1 MMMKKGERSFPS
13 TLVII
18 ATLNEEDGI
27 GPTLAEVKS
36 SLNESSCLVVDGRS
50 IDSTVEIAEAM
61 GAHVI
66 FQKGLGKGDAISA
79 AVEHASALDVKYIV
93 FVDAD
98 FTYPA
103 EYLPEM
109 IRILE
114 DNPDLGMVC
123 GNRFN
128 GHIHFGAM
136 PNMFYVGNRLLAFIH
151 NLLNGVHLS
160 DPLTG
165 LRVVRSEIVRG
176 WRPKSKGFDIEV
188 ELNHRVENI
197 GFRIMEMPIHYRRRL
212 GKKKLRFGHG
222 LTILMRIIK
231 ECLQSPNQP

>member
-1 MMMKKGERSFPS
+1 MERKSTKKSPS
-13 TLVII
+13 KITENTCAI
-18 ATLNEEDGI
+18 AKTTANQKI
-27 GPTLAEVKS
+27 RAYVNKA
-36 SLNESSCLVVDGRS
+36 R
-50 IDSTVEIAEAM
+50 
-61 GAHVI
+61 AHVI